1 MAKALIV
8 SGGWDGHKPFE
19 VAEILTNRLESLGIT
34 VENSQDLD
42 AFQQSAEFDV
52 VIPNWTMG
60 EVEPVQIEPLLQ
72 AVEQGIGVAGIHGGM
87 GDAFRS
93 YTHYQFMCGGQF
105 VEHPGGGERHFQVEF
120 VKGHPLTQGFQDFEA
135 VTESYYMHL
144 DPAIKVLATTV
155 FEDFENTV
163 MPVAWTKN
171 WGDGR
176 VYYCSLGHSPEVV
189 SIPTVLEF
197 IARGILWAANKN
209 SVVQG
214 AKFGDIYI
222 GA

>member
-19 VAEILTNRLESLGIT
+19 VAEILTDKLDSLGIT
-34 VENSQDLD
+34 VENSRDLND
-42 AFQQSAEFDV
+42 FKRSAEFDV

-60 EVEPVQIEPLLQ
+60 EVESDQIEPLLQ
-72 AVEQGIGVAGIHGGM
+72 AVESGIGVAGIHGGM

-93 YTHYQFMCGGQF
+93 YTRYQFMCGGQF
-105 VEHPGGGERHFQVEF
+105 VEHPGGGERHFNVEF
-120 VKGHPLTQGFQDFEA
+120 IKGYPLTQGFQDFEA

-144 DPAIKVLATTV
+144 DPAIKVLATTE
-155 FEDFENTV
+155 FNDFDNTV
-163 MPVAWTKN
+163 MPVAWTKA
-171 WGDGR
+171 WGKGR
-176 VYYCSLGHSPEVV
+176 VFYCSLGHSPEVV

-197 IARGILWAANKN
+197 VARGILWASDKN
-209 SVVQG
+209 SVTQG
-214 AKFGDIYI
+214 ASFGEIYI